1 MVENGIFNTKFGLAS
16 LKKKKVNESVE
27 KMPLI
32 IQGPYFNMI

>member
-16 LKKKKVNESVE
+16 LKKKVNESVE